1 MSRRASSPLTAFHHP
16 SLHFI
21 QLCLTSVIFFPR
33 RRLTSPHFGSSHSF
47 CNHMLFCFCC
57 IMYFVVSRLLFLLF
71 LSASFPSPLS
81 SFYICLLNPL
91 HHLASHLILSLPTL
105 LFYFTSSYLSP
116 LHSTLSHSLCLSPLL
131 CSALFFPSLIFQDT
145 LPYNDYFEYFGP
157 DYRLHLPVSNMENLN
172 TAKYLQEV
180 KLQVKRHAH

>member
-1 MSRRASSPLTAFHHP
+1 MSRRASSPLTASHHP

-71 LSASFPSPLS
+71 LSASFPSALS
-81 SFYICLLNPL
+81 SFYVCLLYPL

-116 LHSTLSHSLCLSPLL
+116 LHSTLSHPLPFPAPLL
-131 CSALFFPSLIFQDT
+131 CSFLPFPLLSGYTPLQRLLRILRT
-145 LPYNDYFEYFGP
+145 GLPPAPTSEQHGEP
-157 DYRLHLPVSNMENLN
+157 QHC
-172 TAKYLQEV
+172 
-180 KLQVKRHAH
+180 